1 MEWIDDEDDLES
13 STGSDASG
21 AEYQCPYCW
30 QWVVPPIEADLVG
43 DLVWD
48 CEVCCRPW
56 LIRIAVDYDGY
67 QQVHVERSQD

>member
-1 MEWIDDEDDLES
+1 MEWTDDEEEPES
-13 STGSDASG
+13 SRAQVGE

-30 QWVVPPIEADLVG
+30 QWVVPPLEIDLVG

-56 LIRIAVDYDGY
+56 LIRISVDLEGN
-67 QQVHVERSQD
+67 QQVRIERSQD